1 MVLMLSI
8 MALISMVFSAALS
21 IFQRLRGACIYPALL
36 GKKLTDVKNTALHFR
51 QALLHHYDQH
61 VEI

>member
-1 MVLMLSI
+1 
-8 MALISMVFSAALS
+8 MVFSAALS
-21 IFQRLRGACIYPALL
+21 LFQRLRGACIYPALL

-51 QALLHHYDQH
+51 QALLHDYDQH